1 MSFSFIRFCFSSK
14 IFQGPVPQSPVDFT
28 LEYMSQTLT
37 VLITHYCG
45 CLGPAAIM
53 SPLDCLSILLTGLF
67 ASIPASFSLLSTQQ
81 LEQSFK
87 NGIQKMLLLYSNL
100 PVISDALHEQAPTAY
115 LTLPSTAHPPLLL
128 FINTGLM
135 NFL

>member
-1 MSFSFIRFCFSSK
+1 
-14 IFQGPVPQSPVDFT
+14 
-28 LEYMSQTLT
+28 
-37 VLITHYCG
+37 
-45 CLGPAAIM
+45 M
-53 SPLDCLSILLTGLF
+53 SPLDCLSVLLTGLF

-100 PVISDALHEQAPTAY
+100 PVISDALHDRAPTTY
-115 LTLPSTAHPPLLL
+115 LTLPSTAHPLLLL